1 MEWRGP
7 LTRDHIFKRLRVRS
21 GGIVGHVSREKI
33 ARIALALTVANPTSS
48 EGLAA
53 FKRLE
58 PKQSDLGLGM
68 TVQLKI
74 VFQPLRGGGRQFGM
88 MDEEG
93 TGALRFKRDSHS
105 DNRTAVAK
113 LLNGT

>member
-1 MEWRGP
+1 
-7 LTRDHIFKRLRVRS
+7 
-21 GGIVGHVSREKI
+21 
-33 ARIALALTVANPTSS
+33 
-48 EGLAA
+48 
-53 FKRLE
+53 
-58 PKQSDLGLGM
+58 M